1 MLDAELKVLK
11 PDSLPPSLRTLP
23 ETLNITNEK
32 ALVLILSL
40 HALLKEYIAIGM
52 QDENELAAK
61 FPAEFP
67 KKIKTFLFK
76 MMREVAE
83 PSKVYL

>member
-1 MLDAELKVLK
+1 M
-11 PDSLPPSLRTLP
+11 
-23 ETLNITNEK
+23 
-32 ALVLILSL
+32 ILSL
-40 HALLKEYIAIGM
+40 HALLKEYISIGM